1 MQIFLL
7 SLNVLEDLWK
17 STWLSYLCT
26 CIYLSIN
33 QSIFLSIDLSIYPS
47 SYPAIDLFI
56 YLSIYLSIY
65 VSIYL
70 FISNQIKFISLRK
83 CRWMSHA
90 HRHFSITNQP
100 VALFL
105 TYTEN
110 RWSFPFLETT
120 DDFRLLLI
128 WTYPGYSKPLE
139 CLHQENSYALFF
151 FF

>member
-65 VSIYL
+65 L

-83 CRWMSHA
+83 CRWMSHI

-128 WTYPGYSKPLE
+128 WTYAGYSKPLE
-139 CLHQENSYALFF
+139 CLHQENYYALFF